1 LSGHSKWSTIKHK
14 KGAADAKRGKLFA
27 RLIRGIEAAAKDGGA
42 DPDANPTL
50 ATAVQKAKDSSV
62 PKDNIE
68 RALKR
73 ASGREGGGV
82 QYDTIYYEGYAPGGI
97 AVYVECL
104 TDNRNRAAND
114 VRAAFNKNGGSL
126 AEPGAVNYL
135 FTRTG
140 VVMAPADETSEDD
153 ILLAG
158 LDAGITDVV
167 LEGDSFR
174 ITSEPTDV
182 NDVRQ
187 ALLDA
192 GIPVD
197 SSEST
202 MLPSI
207 SVPVADEGAARQV
220 LRLIDALEDCD
231 DVQNVYAN
239 FDISDEVLEAV
250 A

>member
-1 LSGHSKWSTIKHK
+1 MSGHSKWSTIKHK

-50 ATAVQKAKDSSV
+50 ATAIQKARDSSV

-82 QYDTIYYEGYAPGGI
+82 QYESVYYEGYGPGGVAI
-97 AVYVECL
+97 YVECL

-114 VRAAFNKNGGSL
+114 VRAAFNKHGGSL

-140 VVMAPADETSEDD
+140 VVMVPAAAASEDD
-153 ILLAG
+153 LLLAG

-167 LEGDSFR
+167 REGDSFR
-174 ITSEPTDV
+174 VTSEPADV
-182 NDVRQ
+182 NGVRQ

-192 GIPVD
+192 EISVE

-202 MLPSI
+202 MLPSV
-207 SVPVADEGAARQV
+207 SVPVADESSARQV
-220 LRLIDALEDCD
+220 LRLIEALEDCD

-239 FDISDEVLEAV
+239 FDISDEVLESV

>member
-1 LSGHSKWSTIKHK
+1 MSGHSKWSTIKHK

-27 RLIRGIEAAAKDGGA
+27 RLIRGIEASARQGGA

-50 ATAVQKAKDSSV
+50 ATAVQKARDASV

-73 ASGREGGGV
+73 AAGRESGGV
-82 QYDTIYYEGYAPGGI
+82 DYETVYYEGYAPGGV
-97 AVYVECL
+97 ALYVECL

-114 VRAAFNKNGGSL
+114 VRSAFNKNGGSL

-135 FTRTG
+135 FERTG
-140 VVMAPADETSEDD
+140 VILVSADKTDEDE

-158 LDAGITDVV
+158 LDAGIEDVE
-167 LEGDSFR
+167 LQGDTFSV
-174 ITSEPTDV
+174 TTQPSDLQV
-182 NDVRQ
+182 VRD
-187 ALLDA
+187 ALIDA
-192 GIPVD
+192 GVPVL
-197 SSEST
+197 SFEST
-202 MLPSI
+202 MLPSV
-207 SVPVADEGAARQV
+207 SVPVTDESGARQV
-220 LRLIDALEDCD
+220 LRLLDALEDCD

-239 FDISDEVLEAV
+239 FDIADQILEAV

>member
-1 LSGHSKWSTIKHK
+1 MSGHSKWSTIKHK

-27 RLIRGIEAAAKDGGA
+27 RLIRAIEAAARDGGP

-50 ATAVQKAKDSSV
+50 ATAVQNARDNSV

-73 ASGREGGGV
+73 AAGREGGGV
-82 QYDTIYYEGYAPGGI
+82 DYETVHYEGYATGGVAI
-97 AVYVECL
+97 YVECL

-114 VRAAFNKNGGSL
+114 VRAAFNKHGGSL

-135 FTRTG
+135 FARTG
-140 VVMAPADETSEDD
+140 VILVPAGAADEDD

-158 LDAGITDVV
+158 LDAGIADVV
-167 LEGDSFR
+167 LEGDSYR
-174 ITSEPTDV
+174 VTTDPA
-182 NDVRQ
+182 DVTAVRE
-187 ALLDA
+187 ALDAA

-202 MLPSI
+202 MLPSVN
-207 SVPVADEGAARQV
+207 VPIADEGAARQV
-220 LRLIDALEDCD
+220 LRLIEALEDCD
-231 DVQNVYAN
+231 DVQHIYAN
-239 FDISDEVLEAV
+239 FDIPDEVLEAV

>member
-1 LSGHSKWSTIKHK
+1 VSGHSKWSTIKHK

-27 RLIRGIEAAAKDGGA
+27 RLIRGIEAAARDGGA

-50 ATAVQKAKDSSV
+50 ATAIQKAKDSSV

-73 ASGREGGGV
+73 AAGREGGDV
-82 QYDTIYYEGYAPGGI
+82 AYETVSYEGYAPGGV

-140 VVMAPADETSEDD
+140 VVMVPVEGSSEDD

-167 LEGDSFR
+167 VEGDSYR
-174 ITSEPTDV
+174 VTSDPADV
-182 NDVRQ
+182 NHVRQ

-192 GIPVD
+192 QVPVD

-202 MLPSI
+202 MLPSV
-207 SVPVADEGAARQV
+207 SVPVADEGVARQV

>member
-1 LSGHSKWSTIKHK
+1 VSGHSKWSTIKHK

-27 RLIRGIEAAAKDGGA
+27 RLIRGIEAAAKVGGA

-50 ATAVQKAKDSSV
+50 ATAVQKAKDASV

-73 ASGREGGGV
+73 ASGDLEGATYETV
-82 QYDTIYYEGYAPGGI
+82 YYEGYAPGGV
-97 AVYVECL
+97 ALYVECM

-140 VVMAPADETSEDD
+140 VIMVPAAGVDEDD
-153 ILLAG
+153 LLMAG
-158 LDAGITDVV
+158 LEAGI
-167 LEGDSFR
+167 E
-174 ITSEPTDV
+174 
-182 NDVRQ
+182 DVRLDGDTYTVTTQ
-187 ALLDA
+187 PSDLPAVRKALEEA
-192 GIPVD
+192 GLPIASAD
-197 SSEST
+197 ST
-202 MLPSI
+202 MLPSV
-207 SVPVADEGAARQV
+207 SVPVGEESVAKQV
-220 LRLIDALEDCD
+220 LRLLEALEDCD
-231 DVQNVYAN
+231 DVQEVYAN
-239 FDISDEVLEAV
+239 FDIPDQILEAV